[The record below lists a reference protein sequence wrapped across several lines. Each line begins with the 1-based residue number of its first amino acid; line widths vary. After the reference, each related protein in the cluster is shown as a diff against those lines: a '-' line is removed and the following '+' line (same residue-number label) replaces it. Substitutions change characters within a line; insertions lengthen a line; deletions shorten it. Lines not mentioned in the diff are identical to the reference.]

1 LRRAGSQLRLFVVL
15 VAFCLP
21 VYAQENAGPIS
32 DPPIA
37 QKNQGDIAED
47 DIAFQMVFA
56 SEELVEKAIAA
67 VRDAGLFAPV
77 SASFERPFMEFHI
90 TFLYNLPM
98 EPQRGYR

>member
-1 LRRAGSQLRLFVVL
+1 MRIFVVL
-15 VAFCLP
+15 VALCLP

-37 QKNQGDIAED
+37 QKNQGILLKTTSV
-47 DIAFQMVFA
+47 FQTVFA

-67 VRDAGLFAPV
+67 VCDAGPFPPV
-77 SASFERPFMEFHI
+77 PASFEKPFMEFHI

-98 EPQRGYR
+98 EPQSGCR